1 MEEDSMAMI
10 TTPHICA
17 EKEDFAKTVLMP
29 GDPLRSKFIAEH
41 FLESPR
47 LINNIR
53 GVQGYTGTYRGTK
66 VTVMASGM
74 GMPSIGIYS
83 YELYEFFGVE
93 NIMRIGSAGALSSDV
108 KIRDIVIGMGASTNS
123 AYAEQFRMPGTFAP
137 IASYP
142 LMREAIRQSEK
153 ASARYHVGNILSS
166 DTFYNADE
174 TANEMWQKMGILCI
188 EMEAA
193 ALYMN
198 AARCKKNAL
207 AILTISDHILTGE
220 ETTAE
225 ERQNSFTQMM
235 EIALNT
241 AAALDKD

>member
-1 MEEDSMAMI
+1 MSMIA
-10 TTPHICA
+10 TPHICA
-17 EKEDFAKTVLMP
+17 EKDDFAKTVLMP
-29 GDPLRSKFIAEH
+29 GDPLRSQFIAEH

-53 GVQGYTGTYRGTK
+53 GVQGYTGTYHGAK
-66 VTVMASGM
+66 VSVMASGM

-83 YELYEFFGVE
+83 YELFEFFGVE
-93 NIMRIGSAGALSSDV
+93 NIMRIGSAGALSPDV

-123 AYAEQFRMPGTFAP
+123 NYASQFGIPGTYAP

-142 LMREAIRQSEK
+142 LMKEAIAQSEK
-153 ASARYHVGNILSS
+153 AGARYHVGNILSS
-166 DTFYNADE
+166 DTFYNADK
-174 TANEMWQKMGILCI
+174 TANTVWQKMGILCI

-198 AARCKKNAL
+198 AVRCHKNAL

-220 ETTAE
+220 ETTAQ
-225 ERQNSFTQMM
+225 ERQSSFTQMM

-241 AAALDKD
+241 AAAMD